1 MAYLERKSTRLRA
14 DLNEMLDHMGLVTC
28 TQHPSKC
35 SRMHIF
41 FFLKCQWNFAKDRT
55 NGWIQVSFNLRR
67 FKSYQ
72 VSFQPQWYEHGN
84 LL

>member
-35 SRMHIF
+35 SRMHTF
-41 FFLKCQWNFAKDRT
+41 FFSSAHGTLPRIEQMV
-55 NGWIQVSFNLRR
+55 G
-67 FKSYQ
+67 FKS
-72 VSFQPQWYEHGN
+72 H
-84 LL
+84 LI